1 MIATEDATKEVGSD
15 VLGERSAGVLLHITS
30 LPGDEAQG
38 TLSQEALHFIDF
50 LSDAGFGAWQILPM
64 VPTHGDLSPYNGI
77 SSFAGNPNLL
87 DFHELV
93 SRGWLSSLPSACD
106 NTLKSQLR
114 DAGFTV
120 RFRMTPAMRAAAES
134 TVNEN
139 VSLIRSI
146 GEQHLGQVEQLVMRS
161 ISEGRD
167 LGYLTEQLTKRYGIT
182 RRRAANIARG
192 QNNAA
197 TTAMRRVREL
207 ELGLEEGEWLHSGG
221 GKEPRP
227 PHVAFSRKRFKLADS
242 HDFKDGNGKVMPGQL
257 PGCRCT
263 WGAVIP
269 GFDD

>member
-1 MIATEDATKEVGSD
+1 MA
-15 VLGERSAGVLLHITS
+15 R
-30 LPGDEAQG
+30 
-38 TLSQEALHFIDF
+38 TLSPIRPSAAIEARYE
-50 LSDAGFGAWQILPM
+50 ARCVA
-64 VPTHGDLSPYNGI
+64 
-77 SSFAGNPNLL
+77 LL
-87 DFHELV
+87 DKMQASIVETMSAAYEVPVPEVTLYALDK
-93 SRGWLSSLPSACD
+93 SPTQIIQAAMNRLAKQWLKRFDTLADNLAAWFAQAVQDRCD

-161 ISEGRD
+161 VSEGRD

-227 PHVAFSRKRFKLADS
+227 PHVAFSRKRFKLAEG